1 MTDDGRSNP
10 KLILDADGRIVAV
23 LLGRPEGEDWDEVIT
38 EMASLF
44 EGLRARGVKRGV
56 FKAKNRRHR
65 RGNYYT
71 LVHAMTKG
79 PGQKKP
85 GNLGHSKAYRQLL
98 QILMASRCIRRI
110 AGFQSSGLAHYLPKL
125 YDLFCTTLKG
135 IYENQPELEH
145 PFRNSVFP
153 AATWNLG
160 PQVVTEEHEDGLN
173 PPFGMCAITSA
184 GKYDYRKGGHFNM
197 KQLKAVI
204 EFPPGA
210 TILMLSACVTHS
222 NTPIGKKETRYSMTQ
237 YSAGELFRWA
247 AYGYRSGAT
256 MMATAEGAAKKREI
270 DGEPGER
277 AAWALGLLSK
287 ADELKADRAEVFG
300 LGRKSDSA

>member
-1 MTDDGRSNP
+1 MLKRSHP
-10 KLILDADGRIVAV
+10 KLILDAEGRIVAV
-23 LLGRPEGEDWDEVIT
+23 LLGRPEGDDWDEVIT
-38 EMASLF
+38 DMAALF
-44 EGLRARGVKRGV
+44 EGLRARGIRRGV

-65 RGNYYT
+65 RGNFYT
-71 LVHAMTKG
+71 LGHAMTKG

-85 GNLGHSKAYRQLL
+85 GNLAHSKAYRELL

-125 YDLFCTTLKG
+125 YDLFRTTLAG
-135 IYENQPELEH
+135 IYKNQPELQH
-145 PFRNSVFP
+145 LFSNSVYP

-184 GKYDYRKGGHFNM
+184 GKYDYRKGGHFCM

-204 EFPPGA
+204 QYPPGS

-222 NTPIGKKETRYSMTQ
+222 NTPIAKDETRYSMTQ
-237 YSAGELFRWA
+237 YAAGELFRWA
-247 AYGYRSGAT
+247 AYGYQTTAAL
-256 MMATAEGAAKKREI
+256 MATAEGAARKRNI
-270 DGEPGER
+270 DGDPGER

-287 ADELKADRAEVFG
+287 ADELQADRAAIFG
-300 LGRKSDSA
+300 PDRL